1 MQYLRRILD
10 APQLR
15 PLLWLA
21 HVCAIALLMWATRNE
36 RSGDHTSYMDL
47 AHGIL
52 VGKYS
57 LWWWM
62 PEFVPDTFRTPGFPL
77 YLATIVK
84 LFGNWK
90 AMWAINAALYLL
102 SLHWMV
108 RIIARFD
115 DRPLTGNLALVF
127 LLPLVNVPYYITQV
141 LPEIPAL
148 ASVTAIVYL
157 VTRPGR
163 MSWMEAIALGALYG
177 FSFQCKPIYLLL
189 PPALAIAHWWY
200 ARGRSDVRGH
210 AVALSVFAITLLPY
224 TIWNKAHHGVWSTTP
239 LEGGG
244 GVMHFGI
251 WAGAIPNYQE
261 HRYWS
266 NFTGDEIIDFVPTS
280 SVPANI
286 ATYEA
291 EWDSTMARIAPLRTH
306 TDSLMELAYHHSLG
320 GTRTYSAPYT
330 LEREQLLKQYARDR
344 ATADFGYTLAY
355 KSWSALRLWVI
366 GVQRTK
372 FKEAGVA
379 GKLAQLYPT
388 ITTFVVFML
397 TVLFSSIAFVR
408 KRLSLAPLL
417 PVVLHLVYFGLIHIP
432 FVIQVRY
439 TTAVRPIM
447 MVLLALALAAVLF
460 PRKQRA

>member
-1 MQYLRRILD
+1 MKGVQRILE
-10 APQLR
+10 APKLR
-15 PLLWLA
+15 PLLWIG
-21 HVCAIALLMWATRNE
+21 HVGTIALMMWATRNE

-47 AHGIL
+47 AHGII

-77 YLATIVK
+77 YLATILKV
-84 LFGNWK
+84 FGSWK
-90 AMWAINAALYLL
+90 AMWAIHVVLYLI

-108 RIIARFD
+108 RIVARFD
-115 DRPLTGNLALVF
+115 DRVITGNLALLF

-141 LPEIPAL
+141 LPELPAL
-148 ASVTAIVYL
+148 ASVTAIVHL
-157 VTRPGR
+157 VTRKRR
-163 MSWMEAIALGALYG
+163 MSWVEAIALGALYG
-177 FSFQCKPIYLLL
+177 FTFQCKPIYLLV
-189 PPALAIAHWWY
+189 PPMLAAVHWWY
-200 ARGRSDVRGH
+200 ARGLSDLRGH
-210 AVALSVFAITLLPY
+210 ATALSVFALTLLPY
-224 TIWNKAHHGVWSTTP
+224 TMWNKAHHGVWSATP

-266 NFTGDEIIDFVPTS
+266 NFTGDEIIDFVPPS
-280 SVPANI
+280 SVPSNI

-291 EWDSTMARIAPLRTH
+291 EWDSTLTRLAPLRTR
-306 TDSLMELAYHHSLG
+306 TDSMMELAYFHGLG

-330 LEREQLLKQYARDR
+330 LERERSLKHYAKMR
-344 ATADFGYTLAY
+344 ATADIGYTVAY

-366 GVQRTK
+366 GIQRTK
-372 FKEAGVA
+372 FKEAGIT

-388 ITTFVVFML
+388 VTTFVIFAL
-397 TVLFSSIAFVR
+397 TVLFSAIAFAR
-408 KRLSLAPLL
+408 KRIALAPLL
-417 PVVLHLVYFGLIHIP
+417 PVVMHIVYFGAIHIP

-447 MVLLALALAAVLF
+447 MVLLAVSLAAVLF
-460 PRKQRA
+460 PREQRT